1 MLTMSMFLKNSLST
15 AGEGASLIHE
25 STFFPQNFSH
35 IFLTYPL
42 VPGEKNLFMGTIRTV
57 NDVPLYMTYTDFY
70 TPGCRIFFVL
80 KSNLA
85 DSNYFD

>member
-1 MLTMSMFLKNSLST
+1 MRFNAYDVNVFEKFTFHSRGR
-15 AGEGASLIHE
+15 GEPDTWE
-25 STFFPQNFSH
+25 YFFPTK
-35 IFLTYPL
+35 FLTYPL

-57 NDVPLYMTYTDFY
+57 NDIPLYMTYTDFY